1 MCNNNKQIEIM
12 ATKKQREFWK
22 HNINPITGLYFNKYE
37 EAEYLRAKDDSYL
50 DLLEEEEPM
59 YELDLTPA
67 LEWI

>member
-1 MCNNNKQIEIM
+1 M

-37 EAEYLRAKDDSYL
+37 EDEYLRAKDNSSL
-50 DLLEEEEPM
+50 VLLEEEEPVCNV
-59 YELDLTPA
+59 DLTPD